1 MKNYYILRLSFKKC
15 VILACIKRN
24 NLFYL
29 INKNY
34 IQVDLRF
41 IDKCVL
47 RRIHPNH
54 AGTNETVFVVWPNN
68 DHFYLLF
75 LCRFCL
81 CNILKFYIILVTWFC
96 MENCDT
102 AKIQI
107 KGQITCMAS
116 MIPLLK
122 GEVVGRL
129 KKAVIDS
136 MQLGPLS
143 TGRWPRN
150 IWP

>member
-1 MKNYYILRLSFKKC
+1 
-15 VILACIKRN
+15 
-24 NLFYL
+24 
-29 INKNY
+29 
-34 IQVDLRF
+34 
-41 IDKCVL
+41 
-47 RRIHPNH
+47 
-54 AGTNETVFVVWPNN
+54 
-68 DHFYLLF
+68 
-75 LCRFCL
+75 
-81 CNILKFYIILVTWFC
+81 

-136 MQLGPLS
+136 MQRGP
-143 TGRWPRN
+143 GRLEDDLETFDLNRARL
-150 IWP
+150 